1 MTSIELK
8 RLLAQRISE
17 INDISFLQAIK
28 SILDSNADKEFM
40 NLTAEQTNN
49 ILHSKKEIE
58 QGLYSE
64 QEIIDLE
71 VAKWAKEK

>member
-1 MTSIELK
+1 MK
-8 RLLAQRISE
+8 
-17 INDISFLQAIK
+17 
-28 SILDSNADKEFM
+28 
-40 NLTAEQTNN
+40 LTAEQTND

-71 VAKWAKEK
+71 VAKWAQEK

>member
-8 RLLAQRISE
+8 RLLTQRISE

-40 NLTAEQTNN
+40 NLTAEQAND
-49 ILHSKKEIE
+49 ILHSKNEIE
-58 QGLYSE
+58 QGFYSE